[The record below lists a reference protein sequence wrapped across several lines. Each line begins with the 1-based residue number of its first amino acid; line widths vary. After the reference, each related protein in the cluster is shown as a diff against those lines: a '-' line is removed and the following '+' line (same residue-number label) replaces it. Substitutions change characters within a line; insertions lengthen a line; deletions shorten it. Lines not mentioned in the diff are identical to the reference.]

1 VRARLAVV
9 AGGGASRRARLVR
22 AGALCVAVVAGLV
35 LVFGALPPWGLD
47 LLLSAHLG
55 ASIWLLLRT
64 LAARAP
70 EAFAPLP
77 LWFLAGVLGRLA
89 LNIASTR
96 LILVDGEAGELI
108 AAFSGPL
115 IADSAAVGLSMFC
128 ALIALQVIVITR
140 GGERMAEVAARFSL
154 DAMPGQQLAL
164 DADQRGGALTPT
176 QAQAARARLIAE
188 SKLYGALDGT
198 LKLIRGDAWMGL
210 VILLIDLFGGLA
222 VGALERSQGFGDAL
236 RQYGAL
242 TLGDGLVHQASG
254 LLLSLGA
261 GLMVLRMSGAE
272 APEGARAADHDTN
285 RDADQHQDRPLWV
298 AAGALALLSVLPALP
313 AWPLL
318 TASAAAALW
327 AFGSGWWVRSWGA
340 SAGRAPAAEGAEG
353 SAEVPAE
360 VPEVAGGPTPSPRA
374 LSEAPLTSPLPPA
387 ISMAWSGAAHL
398 VALRDQVDAR
408 WRAICDHAGVP
419 LPRITWER
427 DAALAD
433 RVLLKL
439 DGMAVSEGDL
449 SQLLSRDGAPLRQ
462 LLPDVLSMQMA
473 QALLDRWR
481 AREPLLV
488 AALMPGHLS
497 LQRLTALLRR
507 LLRDGVSLQP
517 MRPLLE
523 AVLAAP
529 AAATLDA
536 LHATARLALGPQFA
550 DLVRSSQAPVL
561 LIGPHICDALLRAF
575 LPSASDHLPPRL
587 SLPPDISLEVID
599 AIDAALSDHAAD
611 PQDAAWVCVVSSLG
625 ARPPMQALLRA
636 KGILCP
642 VIALDEIA
650 AFDTSPPLLASAI
663 PIDIGSWHPS
673 RA

>member
-1 VRARLAVV
+1 VRARLAV
-9 AGGGASRRARLVR
+9 AAGGASRRARLAR

-55 ASIWLLLRT
+55 ASIWLLLRA
-64 LAARAP
+64 LAARTP

-96 LILVDGEAGELI
+96 LILVEGGAGELI

-176 QAQAARARLIAE
+176 QAQEARARLIAE

-272 APEGARAADHDTN
+272 APEGARAADHD
-285 RDADQHQDRPLWV
+285 ADQHQDRPLWV

-318 TASAAAALW
+318 TVSAASALW
-327 AFGSGWWVRSWGA
+327 AFGSGRRGRPARGEVA
-340 SAGRAPAAEGAEG
+340 RAPAAGGVAV
-353 SAEVPAE
+353 SADVPVDVPA
-360 VPEVAGGPTPSPRA
+360 VAGGPAPSPRA

-611 PQDAAWVCVVSSLG
+611 PQDAAWVCVVSTLG